1 MTNSDAAQPRRER
14 KRTGTLSKQRTLR
27 FGAAEEAA
35 IEAVRSALSKTR
47 GKKVGFSEAHRVLLL
62 DKEEAARIEAR
73 ALAMG
78 SAPVGDSADVVEA
91 LEKLAEEAAQLRM
104 QVARVGGNLNQVS
117 RRLNSGENVSDS
129 EIAEALQAVAFLRRS
144 ASNLDSVAYQL
155 ARSARGY

>member
-1 MTNSDAAQPRRER
+1 
-14 KRTGTLSKQRTLR
+14 
-27 FGAAEEAA
+27 
-35 IEAVRSALSKTR
+35 
-47 GKKVGFSEAHRVLLL
+47 
-62 DKEEAARIEAR
+62 
-73 ALAMG
+73 
-78 SAPVGDSADVVEA
+78 
-91 LEKLAEEAAQLRM
+91 M